1 MRDSIARRPVTRLC
15 PLGTKNQASKCVGW
29 VSDSVTQRIEEPN
42 NQVSSQVGL
51 NAIKL
56 NKQT

>member
-1 MRDSIARRPVTRLC
+1 MSDIEIAQHAILRPIIALA
-15 PLGTKNQASKCVGW
+15 KEQCVGW
-29 VSDSVTQRIEEPN
+29 VSDSVTQRIEAPN